1 MGQLLK
7 MQDFVSR
14 YETDLIRY
22 TNQFIRL
29 KKQQWEKFRENWE
42 NGPEEEEEAPAPEES
57 RQVLSRMKQ
66 WLKRKDTAEIEE
78 QAAPV
83 SPAPPGELD
92 FAPQLAFLPETE
104 DQLKKLFLDQLFRF
118 QLKWASSTLLQQ
130 SEIPAAL
137 YFDPDLKY
145 FLQRFPDTFLLMY
158 RPVLS
163 FKKAVLEMEHLLI
176 SPMAVW
182 CIAFVEKEKD
192 AVFFGSNGRFWKKR
206 TARNEEKILN
216 PAIALAR
223 TEKIVRSILKRHDIT
238 FPVERA
244 LICRN
249 GFIQWPDAPDGLH
262 ILDKRPHAEWFRHQR
277 NLRSPF
283 KYMQLK
289 AAQVLL
295 NECLATNTS
304 SGNSGAARGGGGE

>member
-42 NGPEEEEEAPAPEES
+42 NGPEEEEEAPAQEES
-57 RQVLSRMKQ
+57 RQVLSRMKH

-78 QAAPV
+78 PDAPV
-83 SPAPPGELD
+83 FHAPPGELD

-130 SEIPAAL
+130 SEIPAVL

-158 RPVLS
+158 RPVFFIQKSRFGNGTS
-163 FKKAVLEMEHLLI
+163 FDFA
-176 SPMAVW
+176 
-182 CIAFVEKEKD
+182 
-192 AVFFGSNGRFWKKR
+192 NGGMVYCLCGKR
-206 TARNEEKILN
+206 KGCRLF
-216 PAIALAR
+216 R
-223 TEKIVRSILKRHDIT
+223 
-238 FPVERA
+238 VERPFLEEA
-244 LICRN
+244 DSRERRKYFKSGHCPR
-249 GFIQWPDAPDGLH
+249 ADG
-262 ILDKRPHAEWFRHQR
+262 KNR
-277 NLRSPF
+277 
-283 KYMQLK
+283 
-289 AAQVLL
+289 AQHS
-295 NECLATNTS
+295 ETA
-304 SGNSGAARGGGGE
+304 